1 MRPEKSILLKEIR
14 EKIDSSKA
22 IVLATYTKMSPNMA
36 ADFRMNIG
44 KTGGSFEVVKKRMLV
59 KAAEEA
65 GFSLDRSNLQ
75 GHIGVV
81 FAEEDPVQTTKY
93 VYKFAKENESILKVL
108 GGRFEGALCGA
119 KDVELISQLPSQ
131 DEMRSQLLGLFEAPM
146 SQTLAVMEALLCSVP
161 FCLENKASES
171 KEASE
176 SEETSPVEEA
186 TQSKEESEI

>member
-1 MRPEKSILLKEIR
+1 MRLEKNILSREIK

-44 KTGGSFEVVKKRMLV
+44 KTGGSFEIVKKRILV
-59 KAAEEA
+59 KAAEQA
-65 GFSLDRSNLQ
+65 GFTLDRGNLK

-81 FAEEDPVQTTKY
+81 FAEQDPVQTTKY
-93 VYKFAKENESILKVL
+93 VYQFAKENENILHVL

-119 KDVELISQLPSQ
+119 KDVELISQLPNQ

-146 SQTLAVMEALLCSVP
+146 SQTLAVMEALLCSIP
-161 FCLENKASES
+161 FCLENKA
-171 KEASE
+171 AE
-176 SEETSPVEEA
+176 SEETSQVEE
-186 TQSKEESEI
+186 TTESKEESSI